1 MVFCSRDGVMRQK
14 IMLNRLWWDA
24 YAFQALSIQAL
35 SLVCMIKE
43 VIIIIIIIIIP
54 HAFQSFRGH
63 ARLAQAFD
71 FTIFNAAITILVAFR
86 GWHVAAPALRPY
98 HALIV
103 CRSLM
108 YNRHQSVTLTFT
120 SWEPVRHVIF
130 TFSAVSH
137 SKSYTTAS
145 ALYTT
150 FKFCLTFCL
159 SHLRSVSEWLKIS
172 SALQEYISGCR
183 EKRTH
188 TSQDSLS

>member
-1 MVFCSRDGVMRQK
+1 MVLWGRRLCLTVSDGC
-14 IMLNRLWWDA
+14 L
-24 YAFQALSIQAL
+24 
-35 SLVCMIKE
+35 C
-43 VIIIIIIIIIP
+43 IP

-120 SWEPVRHVIF
+120 SWEPVRHVIYIYILCSI
-130 TFSAVSH
+130 T
-137 SKSYTTAS
+137 
-145 ALYTT
+145 
-150 FKFCLTFCL
+150 
-159 SHLRSVSEWLKIS
+159 LKIIH
-172 SALQEYISGCR
+172 YC
-183 EKRTH
+183 KRTVYYFQILFDLLFITFEECVRMVKDIVGLARVH
-188 TSQDSLS
+188 LWLPRKANTYITGFVVLNNLWTIKLLLFHIYFNARKRGNR